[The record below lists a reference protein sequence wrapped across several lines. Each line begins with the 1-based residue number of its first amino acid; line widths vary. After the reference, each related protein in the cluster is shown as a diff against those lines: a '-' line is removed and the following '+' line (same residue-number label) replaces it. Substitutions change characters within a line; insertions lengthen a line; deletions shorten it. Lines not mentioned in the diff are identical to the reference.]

1 MQKKK
6 EKKSLETAK
15 LFITISVYKPHSAV
29 VSRNVRHSGRR
40 KKKMASGARV
50 LSCSE
55 VIN

>member
-50 LSCSE
+50 LSCSNI
-55 VIN
+55 IN